1 MFDEDGRK
9 IQIREFPAKMD
20 GMSVGEIEDY
30 LTELR
35 EEILR
40 AEDMIKSKK
49 ASQAA
54 ADSIFKS

>member
-20 GMSVGEIEDY
+20 GMSVGEIENY